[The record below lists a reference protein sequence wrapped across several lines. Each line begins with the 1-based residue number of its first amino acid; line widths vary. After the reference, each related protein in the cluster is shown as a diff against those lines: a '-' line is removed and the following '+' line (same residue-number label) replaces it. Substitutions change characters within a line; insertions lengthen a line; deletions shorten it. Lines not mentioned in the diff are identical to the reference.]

1 MRTFKFRAWDGQ
13 HILQVTKLDYVKYG
27 DKRDSISCEGY
38 WGDNQKVWFSNT
50 APIQQF
56 TGLKDKNG
64 KDIYEGDLLKSKNKV
79 VKIIWSDKDY
89 ADAIGFGAVGLDGN
103 KEYNIHH
110 FINYGEVIGNIYET
124 PELLNQ

>member
-50 APIQQF
+50 SPIQQF

-64 KDIYEGDLLKSKNKV
+64 NDIYEGDILKIDGLVVPVEYKNWAFIV
-79 VKIIWSDKDY
+79 SYFSVPTQSPL
-89 ADAIGFGAVGLDGN
+89 G
-103 KEYNIHH
+103 H
-110 FINYGEVIGNIYET
+110 FDETDIEVIGNIYET